1 MYRRIRRLRNK
12 CGDITDLKLAKEGLY
27 IEILDTR
34 DDFSITTKVDDGEE
48 YVYSLNFE
56 CGPVLEIGAYINLTE
71 FGNCKIL
78 GIYPSMSN
86 KKNEWLLEIL
96 NIDGKKRRRK

>member
-27 IEILDTR
+27 IEILDSR
-34 DDFSITTKVDDGEE
+34 DDFTITTKVDNSEE
-48 YVYSLNFE
+48 YVYSLNFD
-56 CGPVLEIGAYINLTE
+56 CGPVIEIGAYINLTE

-78 GIYPSMSN
+78 GIYPSN

-96 NIDGKKRRRK
+96 NVNGKKRERK